1 MYSNRRV
8 VGGLGFGFEKSAPSP
23 VPASTRLRC
32 RREQARAA
40 KTVTLSAA
48 RLAKL
53 PRAEIEVGKKH
64 RKYAGVPL
72 AELLRAA
79 SVEWGGKCSPL
90 LMYYVLV
97 EGSDGYSVLF
107 SIPEIDPQQR
117 HQMVI
122 LADRCDGKP
131 LPSSDGPYQTIEED
145 AKQHGRWVKHAK
157 SHFAAGGG
165 PPPAAFPRTTTAAS
179 PAYRRRLSMSVSVR
193 CRPCPCGLIV
203 LAVVGV
209 VAGWPAGGGGGPAGR
224 AGKIY
229 LVGMGPGDADL
240 VNLQGGQGA

>member
-1 MYSNRRV
+1 MKAVFVAATGVLLAALAPAS
-8 VGGLGFGFEKSAPSP
+8 EKSAPSP
-23 VPASTRLRC
+23 VPAGADC
-32 RREQARAA
+32 VVVENARAA

-157 SHFAAGGG
+157 TISLQAVA
-165 PPPAAFPRTTTAAS
+165 
-179 PAYRRRLSMSVSVR
+179 RRRPRSPER
-193 CRPCPCGLIV
+193 QPPRV
-203 LAVVGV
+203 L
-209 VAGWPAGGGGGPAGR
+209 PTGGDS
-224 AGKIY
+224 
-229 LVGMGPGDADL
+229 L
-240 VNLQGGQGA
+240 